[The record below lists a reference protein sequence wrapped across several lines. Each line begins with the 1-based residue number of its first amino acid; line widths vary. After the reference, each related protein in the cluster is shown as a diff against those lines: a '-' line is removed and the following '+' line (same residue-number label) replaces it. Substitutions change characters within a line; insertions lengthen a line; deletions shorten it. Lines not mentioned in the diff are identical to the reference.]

1 MTRVGLL
8 SDTHG
13 YIDDGILTALD
24 GCDRILHAGDIGSP
38 EVILALKEIAPV
50 DAVYGNID
58 DAAMRREHPES
69 ISLDLE
75 AVQIYMTHI
84 GGYPGRYPS
93 SVRQNLQRLRPD
105 LFICGHS
112 HILKI
117 MADERLQLLHMNPG
131 AAGQHGFHL
140 IRTVILFD
148 LDAGKIKNVRV
159 VELGRRGA
167 LPVRS

>member
-1 MTRVGLL
+1 MTRIGLL

-13 YIDDGILTALD
+13 YMDESILDALR
-24 GCDRILHAGDIGSP
+24 GSDRILHAGDIGSP
-38 EVILALKEIAPV
+38 EVIHALQQVAPV

-58 DAAMRREHPES
+58 GAALRREHPES
-69 ISLDLE
+69 ISLVME
-75 AVQIYMTHI
+75 EVHIYMTHI
-84 GGYPGRYPS
+84 GGYPGRYPA
-93 SVRQNLQRLRPD
+93 SVRQNLLSLKPN

-148 LDAGKIKNVRV
+148 LEAGRIKNVRV

-167 LPVRS
+167 LPSKN